1 MTGPPVSPDG
11 RVRCAWVGD
20 DPLYVRYHDEEWGVP
35 SHDDRH
41 LFEMLV
47 LEGAQAGL
55 SWATILRKRGGYR
68 AAFAGFD
75 AAAVAR
81 FGAPD
86 VERLLA
92 DPGIVR
98 NRLKVESTITNARAV
113 LEIQREQGSL
123 DRLLWRFV
131 GEVPRVDRWRS
142 LGEIPAETA
151 EFEGDEPRAAAARLQ
166 VRRAD
171 DLLRAHA
178 GGRARERPRGR
189 LLPTRRTR
197 GSSGPAGPGRHA
209 RRLTTQI
216 PVTTRAAPATNRASI
231 GSRRTTTPSATA
243 TTGSRY
249 ATSDARVGPQRVRT
263 LKKAM

>member
-151 EFEGDEPRAAAARLQ
+151 ESRAMSREL
-166 VRRAD
+166 RRRGFRFVGPTICYALMQAVGLVND
-171 DLLRAHA
+171 HVVGCFRHA
-178 GGRARERPRGR
+178 ELA
-189 LLPTRRTR
+189 
-197 GSSGPAGPGRHA
+197 GPAGQP
-209 RRLTTQI
+209 
-216 PVTTRAAPATNRASI
+216 
-231 GSRRTTTPSATA
+231 
-243 TTGSRY
+243 
-249 ATSDARVGPQRVRT
+249 ARVVTPAG
-263 LKKAM
+263 